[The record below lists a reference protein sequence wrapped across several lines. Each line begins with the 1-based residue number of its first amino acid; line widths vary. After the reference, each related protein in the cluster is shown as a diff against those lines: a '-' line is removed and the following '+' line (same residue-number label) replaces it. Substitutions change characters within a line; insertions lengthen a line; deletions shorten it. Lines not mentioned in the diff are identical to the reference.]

1 VDPLNPAPATL
12 RADCSACVAICC
24 VAPAFTTSADF
35 ALDKPAGRPCRN
47 LGHDLRCTIH
57 AELRPRGF
65 AGCDVYDCFG
75 AGQRISQV
83 TFAGRHWRDGPDVA
97 QAVFAAFGVLRT
109 LHELLVYLGEALRFT
124 SSGELHDDLA
134 TAYDDTRRC
143 ADADATT
150 LTALDP
156 GPHRR
161 RCADLLRA
169 ASAASRSRDGK
180 PGRALRGAQFL
191 GADLRDA
198 DLRRADLGG
207 ALLLGA
213 DLRRADLRGADLIGA
228 DLRAADLRGA
238 DLTGALFVTPSQLVS
253 ARGDARTQIPGQLP
267 RPVHWAAAQPSRGR
281 LGGTGDGGRA
291 G

>member
-1 VDPLNPAPATL
+1 VDPLNPAAPTPASL
-12 RADCSACVAICC
+12 RADCSACLAICC
-24 VAPAFTTSADF
+24 VAPAFTASADF
-35 ALDKPAGRPCRN
+35 ALDKPAGRPCPN

-75 AGQRISQV
+75 AGQRISQA
-83 TFAGRHWRDGPDVA
+83 TFAGRHWRDGGPEVA
-97 QAVFAAFGVLRT
+97 RAMFAAFGVLRG
-109 LHELLVYLGEALRFT
+109 LHELLVYLGEALTRT
-124 SSGELHDDLA
+124 PDGPLHDDLA
-134 TAYDDTRRC
+134 AALDDTDRLAG
-143 ADADATT
+143 ADAAT
-150 LTALDP
+150 LAAADP
-156 GPHRR
+156 EPHRR

-169 ASAASRSRDGK
+169 ASAAARSRDGK

-191 GADLRDA
+191 GTDLRGA

-207 ALLLGA
+207 ALLVGA

-253 ARGDARTQIPGQLP
+253 ARGDARTRIPEGLP
-267 RPVHWAAAQPSRGR
+267 RPAHWRPAPR
-281 LGGTGDGGRA
+281 
-291 G
+291 